1 MIILQRTF
9 HQLWSLNFYC
19 DLNPRRHNSIQMEL
33 WGDECL
39 LSALDLK
46 KVICEATA
54 TASGVECRGA
64 KLPFLAPQDR

>member
-19 DLNPRRHNSIQMEL
+19 DLNLVGTIRSRWNC
-33 WGDECL
+33 GADECL

-46 KVICEATA
+46 KVICEA